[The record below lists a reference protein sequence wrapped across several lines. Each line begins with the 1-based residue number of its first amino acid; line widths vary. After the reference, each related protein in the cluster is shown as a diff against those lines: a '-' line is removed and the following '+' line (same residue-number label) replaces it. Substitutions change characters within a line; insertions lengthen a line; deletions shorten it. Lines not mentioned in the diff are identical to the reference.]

1 MIKRTL
7 ISISILALLLIFLTC
22 CSSSIETNDQNFI
35 EKNINSL
42 LDSTVFD
49 RRRLVVPSP
58 EDFKDSLS
66 RKRLN
71 ERTVFTKN
79 MILSPLTIVL
89 KDSIKPINDLKD
101 FFYKIESLKSE
112 LDYKAIIE
120 EDLSAQTT
128 LKIEL
133 SKFEIDSSKYTIIS
147 NTDFEKGMELLGSQ
161 KLERDPPICSLSR
174 IYYNKEKN
182 LGAFKMSIVYSGLD
196 GHGVIV
202 FIKKENGNWV
212 IDRITEEWIA

>member
-7 ISISILALLLIFLTC
+7 TSISILALLLIFLTC
-22 CSSSIETNDQNFI
+22 CSSPIKTNDQNFI

-71 ERTVFTKN
+71 ERTVFAKN

-89 KDSIKPINDLKD
+89 KDSMKPISNLK
-101 FFYKIESLKSE
+101 FFFPK
-112 LDYKAIIE
+112 
-120 EDLSAQTT
+120 LSILILT
-128 LKIEL
+128 
-133 SKFEIDSSKYTIIS
+133 
-147 NTDFEKGMELLGSQ
+147 
-161 KLERDPPICSLSR
+161 
-174 IYYNKEKN
+174 
-182 LGAFKMSIVYSGLD
+182 
-196 GHGVIV
+196 
-202 FIKKENGNWV
+202 
-212 IDRITEEWIA
+212 